1 MPSGISISKEI
12 HIYHREYNNF
22 TFGSLLRTSQRQ
34 AAVKITRVAEVNGKP
49 LTEISSLII
58 CVSGIDRNVY
68 ALVGK
73 GYRQRGRR
81 VFDTKIS
88 G

>member
-1 MPSGISISKEI
+1 MPQGINISKEI
-12 HIYHREYNNF
+12 YIYHRKYNF
-22 TFGSLLRTSQRQ
+22 TSNSLLRTSRRQ

-58 CVSGIDRNVY
+58 CVSGIDQNVY